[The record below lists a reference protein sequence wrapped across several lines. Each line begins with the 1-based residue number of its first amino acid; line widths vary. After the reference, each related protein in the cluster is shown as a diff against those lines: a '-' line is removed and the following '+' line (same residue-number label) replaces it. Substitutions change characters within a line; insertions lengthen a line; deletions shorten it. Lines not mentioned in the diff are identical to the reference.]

1 MNELKE
7 QIDIKSLIY
16 EVRGVEVMLDSDLAF
31 LYGCTNGTKTINQA
45 VKRNIERFPNNFYFQ
60 LTKEECKFI
69 NSSRS
74 QFGTLNKS
82 GDNRGYNLKYL
93 PYAFTEQGVAMLSS
107 VLRTKEAAK
116 VSVNIMNAFVYMRK
130 FISENKD
137 IFKRVVQIENKT
149 DYIENTLKEFDNN
162 FKILFN
168 KFERKEDLKSKLFFN
183 GEIYDAYSLLVDIIG
198 KANKEIIIIDNYV
211 DKVTL
216 DILAKKKVN
225 VTILLI
231 TDENKSRLTDTD
243 VNKFNS
249 EYPTLCIKYTN
260 IFHDRFIILDK
271 KELYHIGSSLK
282 GLGKKVFA
290 ISKIE
295 DNDYLDLLLNKVFII
310 GSVV

>member
-74 QFGTLNKS
+74 QIGTLNKS

-137 IFKRVVQIENKT
+137 IFKRVVQMENKT

-198 KANKEIIIIDNYV
+198 KANKEIIII
-211 DKVTL
+211 
-216 DILAKKKVN
+216 
-225 VTILLI
+225 
-231 TDENKSRLTDTD
+231 
-243 VNKFNS
+243 
-249 EYPTLCIKYTN
+249 
-260 IFHDRFIILDK
+260 
-271 KELYHIGSSLK
+271 EL
-282 GLGKKVFA
+282 
-290 ISKIE
+290 
-295 DNDYLDLLLNKVFII
+295 
-310 GSVV
+310 